1 MLEES
6 VEQHDA
12 FGVTQQGE
20 FTAEDLSDVAVRLMA
35 KDTYIARLQRR
46 IQELTSQP
54 ASDVKLALE
63 NGPAAVAEAAEILSP
78 GTT

>member
-1 MLEES
+1 

-35 KDTYIARLQRR
+35 KDVYIARLQRR
-46 IQELTSQP
+46 IQELTPQATP
-54 ASDVKLALE
+54 PLE
-63 NGPAAVAEAAEILSP
+63 NGPAAVEAAAELVKP
-78 GTT
+78 RKT